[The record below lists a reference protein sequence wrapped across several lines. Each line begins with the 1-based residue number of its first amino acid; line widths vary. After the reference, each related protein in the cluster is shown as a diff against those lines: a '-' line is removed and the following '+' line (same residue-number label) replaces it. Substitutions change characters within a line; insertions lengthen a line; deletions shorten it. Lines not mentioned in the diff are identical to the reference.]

1 MADVVEYIVKLKDDM
16 SASISNLTKHTEHL
30 NKTVEHTQNVVHELR
45 NVFFELFAAEKVIE
59 FIGES
64 TKAFSEN
71 REASAQLAATIKSTN
86 NAMGLTSEA
95 LEQQSKALAK
105 TSMYEEG
112 AITRTQALLGTFTNI
127 KGVIFTD
134 AMPAIVNLSAK
145 MKTDLQSSAI
155 QVGKAL
161 NDPIKGITALKRV
174 GVSFSESQ
182 QNVIKSLVE
191 TGQVAKAQQMIIKE
205 LNTEFGGSAEAAR
218 GAATPFER
226 MKHDIRPIIEEI
238 GGVFVKLQEKIMPV
252 FENVMG
258 FIEKIIS
265 NPIITG
271 AFDKIYSSISKLFSF
286 FEGKF
291 DKMFASFGGFMPTL
305 EKVFAFVANLFD
317 TIEQAFESIY
327 TALEPIISIVM
338 SVFKTIFDYMMKHL
352 PLIEGMFAFL
362 GKTLTVVANV
372 LVFVLKPILLVV
384 KGVIESIIWMLDK
397 MMTGVE
403 WVMRKAGLIKNN
415 LPSTV
420 KAAGEKSEAAKGGGI
435 GNGLGL
441 GAAPT
446 GGEMSAGKVT
456 DTKPTIINIT
466 MGSLVNTCTVGVT
479 NLTEGS
485 AKVRE
490 EILKAMI
497 SAVSDSQVH
506 AIGHT

>member
-45 NVFFELFAAEKVIE
+45 NVFFELFAAQKVIE

-86 NAMGLTSEA
+86 NAMGLSSEA

-105 TSMYEEG
+105 TSMYEDG

-205 LNTEFGGSAEAAR
+205 LNTEFGGSAAAAR

-226 MKHDIRPIIEEI
+226 IKHDIRPIIEEI

-258 FIEKIIS
+258 FIEKLIS
-265 NPIITG
+265 NPVIIG
-271 AFDKIYSSISKLFSF
+271 AVDRIYKTFTNLFGF
-286 FEGKF
+286 LQGKF
-291 DKMFASFGGFMPTL
+291 EKVFESVGGFMPTL
-305 EKVFAFVANLFD
+305 EKVFEFVATLFD
-317 TIEQAFESIY
+317 TIETAYEQIY

-352 PLIEGMFAFL
+352 PVIEGMFAFL
-362 GKTLTVVANV
+362 GKTLKVVADV

-384 KGVIESIIWMLDK
+384 KGVIEGIIWMLDK

-420 KAAGEKSEAAKGGGI
+420 KSAAKKSETAKGGG
-435 GNGLGL
+435 GGAGGLGL
-441 GAAPT
+441 NAPPT
-446 GGEMSAGKVT
+446 EMSAGKVT

-466 MGSLVNTCTVGVT
+466 MGSLVNTFTVGVT
-479 NLTEGS
+479 NLQEGS

-497 SAVSDSQVH
+497 SAVNDSQVH
-506 AIGHT
+506 AIGNT

>member
-64 TKAFSEN
+64 TKAFSEH

-105 TSMYEEG
+105 TSMYEDD

-182 QNVIKSLVE
+182 QNVIKRLVE

-252 FENVMG
+252 FENVIG
-258 FIEKIIS
+258 FIEKLIT
-265 NPIITG
+265 NPTLMQ
-271 AFDKIYSSISKLFSF
+271 AVDKIYSSFSKLFNF
-286 FEGKF
+286 LIEKWGKVF
-291 DKMFASFGGFMPTL
+291 SNFGGFMPIL
-305 EKVFAFVANLFD
+305 EKVFTFIAVIVEV
-317 TIEQAFESIY
+317 IESAFESIY
-327 TALEPIISIVM
+327 TALEPIINLVND
-338 SVFKTIFDYMMKHL
+338 VFKDVFKLIMSHL
-352 PLIEGMFAFL
+352 PFIQGMFSAL
-362 GKTLTVVANV
+362 GVALKVVANV
-372 LVFVLKPILLVV
+372 ATFVLKPILWFV
-384 KGVIESIIWMLDK
+384 KEVIQGIIWMLDK

-435 GNGLGL
+435 GSGLGL

-466 MGSLVNTCTVGVT
+466 MGSLVNTFTVGVT

-490 EILKAMI
+490 VILNTMI
-497 SAVSDSQVH
+497 SAVSDSQLH